1 MLRNLADWIKV
12 SLKKVCSF
20 FITLSAFALFASA
33 GLAANPFITSIYTA
47 DPSAHVWSDG
57 RLYVYPSRDIDP
69 PKGCDL
75 MDHYHVFSTEDMVN
89 WRDEG
94 EILNASQV
102 PWGRPEGGFMWAP
115 DCAYRN
121 GTYYYY
127 FPHPSESAWN
137 STWKIGVATSSK
149 PASAFKPAG
158 YIEGI
163 GGFAMIDP
171 AVFIDDDGQAYIYF
185 GGGGHCKGGK
195 LKTNMTELDG
205 PLSDMSGLLD
215 FHEGTWVFKRNG
227 IYYLTYA
234 DNYGHPQTNR
244 MQYAISSSPL
254 GPWTSKGVYLEP
266 TGCDTTHGSMVEYK
280 GQWYQFY
287 HNNSLS
293 GRGNLRSICV
303 DKVNFN
309 EDGTIQ
315 TVVQTKTGVPS
326 AGRAPS
332 PNPKMVKYEAE
343 SASVGDGAT
352 VENDSVASGGKS
364 VQDLQLPGS
373 YLQFSNVDG
382 GEKGSRATIDICYAA
397 TDKGKLGL
405 NVNAAD
411 YSFVN
416 TFSTGGLNNYEGH
429 SYFTVPLAPGKA
441 NVIKFFG
448 GNGRVCV
455 DYVTINPL
463 P

>member
-1 MLRNLADWIKV
+1 MV
-12 SLKKVCSF
+12 SPIF
-20 FITLSAFALFASA
+20 F
-33 GLAANPFITSIYTA
+33 
-47 DPSAHVWSDG
+47 
-57 RLYVYPSRDIDP
+57 
-69 PKGCDL
+69 
-75 MDHYHVFSTEDMVN
+75 
-89 WRDEG
+89 
-94 EILNASQV
+94 
-102 PWGRPEGGFMWAP
+102 
-115 DCAYRN
+115 
-121 GTYYYY
+121 
-127 FPHPSESAWN
+127 
-137 STWKIGVATSSK
+137 
-149 PASAFKPAG
+149 
-158 YIEGI
+158 
-163 GGFAMIDP
+163 
-171 AVFIDDDGQAYIYF
+171 F

-195 LKTNMTELDG
+195 LKADMTELDG
-205 PLSDMSGLLD
+205 PLSDMNGLID

-266 TGCDTTHGSMVEYK
+266 TDCDTTHGSVVEYK
-280 GQWYQFY
+280 GLWYQFY
-287 HNNSLS
+287 HNKSLS

-326 AGRAPS
+326 VGRVPS

-352 VENDSVASGGKS
+352 VENDSTASGGKN
-364 VQDLQLPGS
+364 VQNFQLPGS
-373 YLQFSNVDG
+373 YLQFNHVDG
-382 GEKGSRATIDICYAA
+382 GEKGSRVTIDICYAA
-397 TDKGKLGL
+397 TDKGKLRL

-429 SYFTVPLAPGKA
+429 SYLTVALAPGKA
-441 NVIKFFG
+441 NVIKVVG
-448 GNGRVCV
+448 GNGRASV
-455 DYVTINPL
+455 DYITINPL